1 MPLHSAEYWEAKAA
15 RAVRMAQGMQTPAAR
30 ASMLLIAAQY
40 RVLAERV
47 RQAERR
53 LAEADC

>member
-1 MPLHSAEYWEAKAA
+1 MPLHSAEYWDAKAA
-15 RAVRMAQGMQTPAAR
+15 RAARMAQDMQTPAAR

-47 RQAERR
+47 RQTEER
-53 LAEADC
+53 LADC